1 MKKIFLFLTIVL
13 FNFANYAFSSELVIQ
28 SLKKGGKLVFI
39 RHAIAPGS
47 GDPDNIDL
55 RDCNTQRNLSKEG
68 IKQSL
73 DIGKFFRDNKIEI
86 DKILSSEWCRC
97 KDTAKFAFGSFKTFS
112 ALNSF
117 YDEKFSKNEDKQI
130 QELNTYIESWESNK
144 NLVLITHYVVISAM
158 LNKGVS
164 SGEIIVSDKKLNI
177 IGSIATN

>member
-1 MKKIFLFLTIVL
+1 MKKVFFFLVL
-13 FNFANYAFSSELVIQ
+13 GLLNFANYAFSSELIVE

-39 RHAIAPGS
+39 RHTIAPGN
-47 GDPDNIDL
+47 GDPENINL
-55 RDCNTQRNLSKEG
+55 QDCSTQRNLSEEG

-130 QELNTYIESWESNK
+130 QELNTYIKSWESNK

-177 IGSIATN
+177 IGSITTN